1 MDSDKNNER
10 KILKNI
16 DRNVI
21 VLGWVSFFTDMASSM
36 VTIILP
42 IFVVYVLNEGVDK
55 LGIVIA
61 IATFVSYAFRI
72 FFGYLSDKYQI
83 VKPFVVTGYFISAI
97 TQPLLSFSTTFMSVS
112 LLRGVDRL
120 GKAIRSASK
129 DTLISASVKNGAH
142 GKTFGFHKM
151 MDIAGELSGALIIFF
166 IFMFIAKD
174 EAIIRDIFK
183 FTLLPGLIATFL
195 AFFYI
200 KDKTKIV
207 EEKKSVINKEDYK
220 LLPILFIYFGFVFFI
235 MSEQFFIL
243 KAKQDGY
250 GLDIIPL
257 FIIMFTAIQTLVSY
271 YSGVLNDKIGVSK
284 TLLISFVFGML
295 SIALMKINLWLAFI
309 FLGFFAVMSINT
321 IRSYISQNA
330 ISKSFIFGV
339 LYGGVAVFSAVGAIV
354 VGYVWKIYGFDSVVI
369 FSEVGMLITLLLL
382 LYKRNV
388 I

>member
-1 MDSDKNNER
+1 
-10 KILKNI
+10 
-16 DRNVI
+16 
-21 VLGWVSFFTDMASSM
+21 M
-36 VTIILP
+36 VTTILP
-42 IFVVYVLNEGVDK
+42 IFVVYILHEGVDK

-72 FFGYLSDKYQI
+72 FFGYLSDKYQL

-97 TQPLLSFSTTFMSVS
+97 TKPLLAFSTSFASVS
-112 LLRGVDRL
+112 LLRATDRM

-129 DTLISASVKNGAH
+129 DTLLSSSVINGAH
-142 GKTFGFHKM
+142 GRTFGFHKM

-183 FTLLPGLIATFL
+183 LTLFPGIIATLIAL
-195 AFFYI
+195 FYI
-200 KDKTKIV
+200 KDIPKVFK
-207 EEKKSVINKEDYK
+207 EEQAVIHKEDYK
-220 LLPILFIYFGFVFFI
+220 LLPILFIYFAFLFFI

-243 KAKQDGY
+243 KAKEDGY
-250 GLDIIPL
+250 GLEIIPL
-257 FIIMFTAIQTLVSY
+257 FIILFTGIQTLVSY
-271 YSGVLNDKIGVSK
+271 YSGVLNDKIGLSK

-295 SIALMKINLWLAFI
+295 SIALMQVNLWLAFI
-309 FLGFFAVMSINT
+309 SLGFFTVMSLNAM
-321 IRSYISQNA
+321 RSYISQKA

-339 LYGGVAVFSAVGAIV
+339 LYGGVAIFSAIGAIV
-354 VGYVWKIYGFDSVVI
+354 VGYIWKIYGFETVLI

-382 LYKRNV
+382 LYKRSV